1 MIYFQDVY
9 DHLIRTADAID
20 TLRDIAGSTMDAYL
34 SVSSNRM
41 NIVMKRLTAISAILM
56 SITLIAGIYGMNF
69 EYMPEL
75 GARYGYV
82 GALVSMLIVGLALY
96 FYFRK
101 IKWL

>member
-1 MIYFQDVY
+1 
-9 DHLIRTADAID
+9 
-20 TLRDIAGSTMDAYL
+20 
-34 SVSSNRM
+34 
-41 NIVMKRLTAISAILM
+41 M

-75 GARYGYV
+75 CARYGYV
-82 GALVSMLIVGLALY
+82 GALISMLVVGLALY